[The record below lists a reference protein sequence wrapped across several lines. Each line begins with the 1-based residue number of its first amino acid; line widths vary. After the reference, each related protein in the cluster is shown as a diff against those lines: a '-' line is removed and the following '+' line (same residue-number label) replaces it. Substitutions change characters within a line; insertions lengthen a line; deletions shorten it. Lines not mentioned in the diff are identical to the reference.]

1 MMSEYYW
8 DSTIE
13 YLRNT
18 RGLYYNDDYL
28 EFLVKNVWKMHT
40 PINIVDYGCGY
51 GYLGLKLLPLL
62 PEGSTYTGIDKGKDL
77 IMEAREVF
85 DKLPY
90 TTEFIQGD
98 IEDMF
103 VERQYDVA
111 ICHAFLL
118 HMASPREI
126 LQKMIDSVR
135 NGGRVI
141 CFEPHWI
148 ANAANYG
155 FDDGLQ
161 HSEVVRLGVLQ
172 KLYEV
177 DASRSGKDGNI
188 GMRLPILLSQL
199 GLRNVGCR
207 VSDKVNFLDQNM
219 DEKDRLFRS
228 LKGEGIGQELEDPV
242 KVVEQL
248 VQRGLT
254 AEEAQEQ
261 YAVEQRLFQEFDS
274 DSWLTYSPNMKISY
288 GTVGRECRDLE

>member
-1 MMSEYYW
+1 MSEYYW
-8 DSTIE
+8 DSKID

-18 RGLYYNDDYL
+18 RWLYYNDDYL
-28 EFLVKNVWKMHT
+28 EFLIKNVWKMHA
-40 PINIVDYGCGY
+40 PVNIVDYGCGY

-62 PEGSTYTGIDKGKDL
+62 PDGSTYTGIDKGEDL
-77 IMEAREVF
+77 IKEARKVF

-90 TTEFIQGD
+90 TVEFIQGD
-98 IEDMF
+98 IEEIK
-103 VERQYDVA
+103 VHRHYDIA
-111 ICHAFLL
+111 LCHAFLL
-118 HMASPREI
+118 HMKSPRDI

-148 ANAANYG
+148 ANAANFG

-177 DASRSGKDGNI
+177 DASRSGKNGNI
-188 GMRLPILLSQL
+188 GMKLPILLSQL
-199 GLRNVGCR
+199 GLRNVECR

-219 DEKDRLFRS
+219 DATEKDRLLQS
-228 LKGEGIGQELEDPV
+228 LKEEGIGQELEDQF

-261 YAVEQRLFQEFDS
+261 YTAELKLFKAFDS
-274 DSWLTYSPNMKISY
+274 DSWMTYAPNMKISF
-288 GTVGRECRDLE
+288 GTVSRE